1 MKSFLFAFLTVVL
14 VCMVAETGIAIENSG
29 NSSAKIKPGVVS
41 SVSINMVDDTIM
53 SCSTVLYTPYVPSI
67 NGNIIF
73 DLIVANNSE
82 FGIPVW
88 AELYPVIGD

>member
-14 VCMVAETGIAIENSG
+14 VCIVAETGIAIENIG
-29 NSSAKIKPGVVS
+29 NSSANIKPGVVS
-41 SVSINMVDDTIM
+41 SVSINMVDDTSM
-53 SCSTVLYTPYVPSI
+53 ACGTVLYTPYVPSI

-73 DLIVANNSE
+73 DLIVTNYSE